1 MEQILK
7 SDYIALKEAISD
19 KSQSDLS
26 EEDDQWAL
34 VLMRVY
40 RTKTFVKKSKQSVSH
55 QSIRSENNPQS

>member
-1 MEQILK
+1 MKQASESTDFDLK
-7 SDYIALKEAISD
+7 LGTKNVAED
-19 KSQSDLS
+19 DLS

-55 QSIRSENNPQS
+55 QSIRSENNP

>member
-1 MEQILK
+1 MEQLFK

-55 QSIRSENNPQS
+55 QSIRSENNP

>member
-19 KSQSDLS
+19 ESQSDLS

-34 VLMRVY
+34 VLIRVY
-40 RTKTFVKKSKQSVSH
+40 RNKKCSNNSELSASIPEGSKES
-55 QSIRSENNPQS
+55 

>member
-1 MEQILK
+1 MEQLFK

-55 QSIRSENNPQS
+55 QRAQKNPKQL

>member
-55 QSIRSENNPQS
+55 QSIRSENNP